1 MTAYIYIYMQENC
14 SSHTKYDAGYLQCWL
29 INLNRP
35 MFMTHVMY
43 AYVHIFIDEGVI
55 VVRK

>member
-1 MTAYIYIYMQENC
+1 MQENC